1 LKRVLAGRKC
11 SEAKEMNDS
20 GLTNF
25 PVIMTRVLTLI
36 NKCKN
41 HTDEDI
47 NYHRGT
53 KICVQG
59 N

>member
-1 LKRVLAGRKC
+1 MLAGRKC